1 VSLSRHK
8 KHGSASCRAC
18 THSPARHA
26 ELLARGRGGAIL
38 PDEVDDVPR
47 SGLHGGRRGEV
58 EGARV
63 AIDVVGEAEG
73 VVGRLGGDE
82 VDGEVGWGVGLEERT
97 GISKGVSYSWSYACG
112 LERGGRSR

>member
-1 VSLSRHK
+1 MSLLRLKAHTSGQLQLR
-8 KHGSASCRAC
+8 GN
-18 THSPARHA
+18 SPARDA
-26 ELLARGRGGAIL
+26 ELLARGRRGAIL
-38 PDEVDDVPR
+38 PNEVDDVPR

-63 AIDVVGEAEG
+63 AVDEVGDAEG

-97 GISKGVSYSWSYACG
+97 GVSKGLSHSWSHACAVQ
-112 LERGGRSR
+112 